1 MNNELNSSSIGAA
14 NRFIHAKLATG
25 FASFSL
31 EALTDNTGLS
41 VIAAKNQLLRL
52 KGRPVR
58 VSPRQQYFLIVQP
71 AHRAVG
77 AAGDGLAG

>member
-14 NRFIHAKLATG
+14 NRFIDAKLATG